1 MAVSATAA
9 ETSPFAGSDSVVAA
23 RPHGA
28 DGTAGNNNGWFY
40 GVGVG
45 AAAMVRATTG
55 LPAIGAACGRLARV

>member
-9 ETSPFAGSDSVVAA
+9 ETSPFADSNSVEVA
-23 RPHGA
+23 RRHGA
-28 DGTAGNNNGWFY
+28 DGAAGNNNGWFY

-45 AAAMVRATTG
+45 AAAMVRATAG